1 MQTLANQHA
10 LVTGGGRGI
19 GIEITQQL
27 IVQGAKVTILGRD
40 QESLEKL
47 VQLYPKS
54 CFAVSTD
61 ITDEQSVK
69 NAFALAKKH
78 FGPIQILVNNAG
90 QAESAPFMKTDV
102 AMMQRMLNVN
112 LIGTM
117 LCIQAALPEMIEQQW
132 GRIVNIAST
141 AGITGYAYVSAY
153 CAAKHAVVGMTRALA
168 LELSQKGVTV
178 NAICPGFTESDI
190 LKNSIANVM
199 QKTGRSEADIRK
211 EFAAN
216 NPQGRIIQP
225 IEIANTVLW
234 LCAKNS
240 GSIHGQTIPIS
251 GGEILQ

>member
-1 MQTLANQHA
+1 MQTLADQHA

-27 IVQGAKVTILGRD
+27 IFQGAKVTILGRD

-61 ITDEQSVK
+61 ITDEHSVK

-117 LCIQAALPEMIEQQW
+117 LCIQAALPEMVEQQW

-234 LCAKNS
+234 LCDKNS

>member
-78 FGPIQILVNNAG
+78 FGPIQVLVNNAG